1 MAIRVTACEVQT
13 LVGASAPTNVEVFI
27 QTAHFMVDR
36 CYLNKG
42 FEEEL
47 LTQLELWLAAH
58 LASLQ
63 TAEVQS
69 EKLGDASVTY
79 KTATGEGL
87 AGTRFGQQVMMLD
100 PTGCLKNGGK
110 SPASFNV
117 VTC

>member
-1 MAIRVTACEVQT
+1 
-13 LVGASAPTNVEVFI
+13 VGASAPDNLEIFI

-42 FEEEL
+42 FDEAL

-58 LASLQ
+58 LSSTQ
-63 TAEVQS
+63 SAEVQS

-79 KTATGEGL
+79 KTSAGDGL
-87 AGTRFGQQVMMLD
+87 AGTRFGQQVMLLD